1 MAVSILMR
9 LLEKQRFE
17 TLRVELA
24 TRLVVRE
31 STGPPSN

>member
-24 TRLVVRE
+24 TQLVVRE